1 MTVFFFITE
10 PLNSGIYVS
19 FFPLI
24 VAAFA
29 LFNYKDLHLAV
40 IYTAISIGLFL
51 VAFFY
56 ELPIPETEKIVTA
69 DFLLHFFISLFAT
82 VFIIVFLIRLNQ
94 TIESNLKKKDKNL
107 IKTTEQLKISKQ
119 RFELAISGSNAGIY
133 DWDISND
140 VIYHSPTWKKLL
152 GYKVNELEDFS
163 KKTFYKF
170 VHPDDVDRAKSILKS
185 HLSEGSRYTLELRL
199 RSKGGDYLWFSESGQ
214 AVCNE
219 SGEPIRMVGSIIK
232 IHERKEAEERIIAQ
246 NSMLEKINLELDNFV
261 YSASHDIR
269 SPLTSILG
277 LINIAS
283 KTKDKQEINKCLQLI
298 ESRVHRLDEFI
309 EDILDFS
316 RNQRV
321 KKKYREINLNKF
333 IEEIINN
340 HDFGDDF
347 YKLDVRISDS
357 TDFEVIS
364 DPLRLKIIIKNL
376 LSNAS
381 QFSNQQNDTQWLRVS
396 AMRIEEKFQL
406 IFEDNGKGIR
416 DEYQDRIYDMFYI
429 ASEKSKG
436 SGLGLYIVREMIEKL
451 NGSIRL
457 NSIYGEGSQFIIEL
471 PDHNFTPLASKL
483 TSKNIK
489 SY

>member
-1 MTVFFFITE
+1 M
-10 PLNSGIYVS
+10 
-19 FFPLI
+19 
-24 VAAFA
+24 
-29 LFNYKDLHLAV
+29 
-40 IYTAISIGLFL
+40 
-51 VAFFY
+51 
-56 ELPIPETEKIVTA
+56 
-69 DFLLHFFISLFAT
+69 
-82 VFIIVFLIRLNQ
+82 
-94 TIESNLKKKDKNL
+94 
-107 IKTTEQLKISKQ
+107 
-119 RFELAISGSNAGIY
+119 AISGSNAGIN
-133 DWDISND
+133 DWDIPND

-185 HLSEGSRYTLELRL
+185 HLSKGSRYTLELRL

-283 KTKDKQEINKCLQLI
+283 KTKDKQEINKCLHLI

-406 IFEDNGKGIR
+406 IFEDNGEGIR
-416 DEYQDRIYDMFYI
+416 DEYQDRIYDMFYR

-471 PDHNFTPLASKL
+471 PDHNFTPLTSKL